1 MPTNYYGNLNF
12 NIMFKNWKTSSTGIG
27 AIVCGIGC
35 ILKGDLTGGI
45 TAIITGIGLLG
56 AKDHNN

>member
-1 MPTNYYGNLNF
+1 
-12 NIMFKNWKTSSTGIG
+12 MFKNWKTSSTGIG

-35 ILKGDLTGGI
+35 ILKGDLTAGI